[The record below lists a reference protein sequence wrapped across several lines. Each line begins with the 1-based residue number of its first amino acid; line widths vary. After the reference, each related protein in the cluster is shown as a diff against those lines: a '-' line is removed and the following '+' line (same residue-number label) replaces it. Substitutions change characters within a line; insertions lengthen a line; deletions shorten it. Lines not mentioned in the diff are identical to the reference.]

1 MSDDNWMRWRKLS
14 RKPTTY
20 ISAYPNET
28 WRIVKAA
35 RGWSVQR
42 ADEVGDLYVE
52 IHQARTISAAT
63 KYANNWLP
71 E

>member
-1 MSDDNWMRWRKLS
+1 MSSNWVRWRKLS

-20 ISAYPNET
+20 ISAHPAEV
-28 WRIVKAA
+28 WKIVKAA

-42 ADEVGDLYVE
+42 AAKDGDRYVE
-52 IHQARTISAAT
+52 LHQARTLSAAT
-63 KYANNWLP
+63 KYANEWLP